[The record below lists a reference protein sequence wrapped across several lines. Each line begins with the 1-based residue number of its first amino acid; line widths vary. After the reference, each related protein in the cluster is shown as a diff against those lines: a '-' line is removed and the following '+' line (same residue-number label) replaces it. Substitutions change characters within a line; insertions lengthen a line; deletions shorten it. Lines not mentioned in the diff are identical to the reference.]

1 MNEEITKMFDVFYAN
16 IKFGLVPLS
25 GEMQN
30 HLRELEDRVVSFK
43 YDIDE
48 SDEEYHWG
56 CGYDSGFSEGY
67 DKGTEEGYDEGF
79 NKGAEEVDDLKIQ
92 IEEYRDMV
100 DSMRTWYKENHR

>member
-1 MNEEITKMFDVFYAN
+1 MSEVIKEFDVFYAN

-25 GEMQN
+25 NEMQD
-30 HLRELEDRVVSFK
+30 HLRELEDRISRAEIEFQ
-43 YDIDE
+43 E
-48 SDEEYHWG
+48 AEEEHHWG

-79 NKGAEEVDDLKIQ
+79 NKGAEEVDDLKVQ